1 MKLVD
6 MKDLKS
12 FGPNGPCGFESRSGY
27 HIGKYLLKLI
37 PCRKSNW
44 LHMGSSPILPTQTF
58 LKKSW
63 QKICL
68 YEIFYLF
75 LYYKIKRYESNPEG
89 QIKKKLQKSFKK
101 ICLIEIYSLSLSI
114 RNKK

>member
-1 MKLVD
+1 MKVVD
-6 MKDLKS
+6 MTDLKS
-12 FGPNGPCGFESRSGY
+12 VELNGSCGFESHSDY
-27 HIGKYLLKLI
+27 YIGKYLLKLI

-58 LKKSW
+58 LKKSC

-75 LYYKIKRYESNPEG
+75 LYYKIKRYESNPEV
-89 QIKKKLQKSFKK
+89 QV
-101 ICLIEIYSLSLSI
+101 
-114 RNKK
+114 

>member
-27 HIGKYLLKLI
+27 YIGKYLLKLI

-58 LKKSW
+58 LKKSFK
-63 QKICL
+63 KICL

-75 LYYKIKRYESNPEG
+75 LYYKIKRYENN
-89 QIKKKLQKSFKK
+89 KR
-101 ICLIEIYSLSLSI
+101 ICM
-114 RNKK
+114 

>member
-58 LKKSW
+58 LKKASKRFAYTRYFTYFYIIKLKDMRVI
-63 QKICL
+63 QKI
-68 YEIFYLF
+68 
-75 LYYKIKRYESNPEG
+75 ES
-89 QIKKKLQKSFKK
+89 KKSCKK
-101 ICLIEIYSLSLSI
+101 A
-114 RNKK
+114 

>member
-58 LKKSW
+58 LKKSFK
-63 QKICL
+63 KICL

-89 QIKKKLQKSFKK
+89 QIKKKLQKSLKK